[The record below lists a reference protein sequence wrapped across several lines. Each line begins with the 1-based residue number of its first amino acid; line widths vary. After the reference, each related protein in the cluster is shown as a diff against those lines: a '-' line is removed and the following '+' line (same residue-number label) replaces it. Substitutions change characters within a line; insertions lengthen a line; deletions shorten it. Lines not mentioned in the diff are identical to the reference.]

1 MANYNLDK
9 KDSFTDSAG
18 INKEKFDF
26 WQAFS
31 AKMEGLTLKTIAIND
46 SVFAVNEA
54 VNNKMIYYAGIM
66 TETAAPEEARVIQ
79 FLRENT

>member
-1 MANYNLDK
+1 M
-9 KDSFTDSAG
+9 AG
-18 INKEKFDF
+18 I
-26 WQAFS
+26 FS
-31 AKMEGLTLKTIAIND
+31 QDGRLDAQNNSQND